1 MPAQTEL
8 VLRPEGGQGS
18 GGAQYK
24 HMNQQSDNFAEQ
36 AAAFQKI
43 WTDSMSKLMQAAF
56 TVTPNSAPP
65 ELLRQIRDAMLQAL
79 GESWNE
85 FLRSPQFQQSMKQWM
100 EQAMAF
106 RKMSND
112 FMAKV
117 RKEMQVPSRDDVD
130 AVMLAMRHM
139 ETRILDRLEE
149 LAARI
154 DELSQSKPA
163 ARGTSVTSATG
174 KRSSPGTSRRR
185 ARRKE

>member
-1 MPAQTEL
+1 VVPGEAWNK
-8 VLRPEGGQGS
+8 R
-18 GGAQYK
+18 
-24 HMNQQSDNFAEQ
+24 MNEQSNTFAEQ
-36 AAAFQKI
+36 SAAFQKI

-65 ELLRQIRDAMLQAL
+65 ELLRQIRDAILQAL

-106 RKMSND
+106 RKMTND

-139 ETRILDRLEE
+139 ETRILDQIEE
-149 LAARI
+149 LANRIDASNQSTGKPPNRGARI
-154 DELSQSKPA
+154 SS
-163 ARGTSVTSATG
+163 SAG
-174 KRSSPGTSRRR
+174 KRGSPRISRRR